1 MELDLSNFNIRKT
14 SPIILGNDG
23 LPKNVERY
31 TVKGQGIL
39 GIEIFKDDKIKI
51 INLEG
56 AQELELTSF
65 DTNGENKSLI
75 QIGFNK
81 EANFIKYVLKNR
93 QLGRGGTPA
102 KGRQQ
107 IRQKTHIRQTN
118 TNKKIHIKHG
128 TSQTHIFPKLFFP
141 NKHEQTLTGT

>member
-14 SPIILGNDG
+14 SPIILGNNG

-81 EANFIKYVLKNR
+81 EANFIKYVLKNSDNKHSLINKL
-93 QLGRGGTPA
+93 Q
-102 KGRQQ
+102 
-107 IRQKTHIRQTN
+107 
-118 TNKKIHIKHG
+118 NKKINFSNIKSTNQG
-128 TSQTHIFPKLFFP
+128 SKLAP
-141 NKHEQTLTGT
+141 LICL

>member
-65 DTNGENKSLI
+65 DIHGENNSLI
-75 QIGFNK
+75 HLDFNN
-81 EANFIKYVLKNR
+81 EAKFIKYVLKNSDNKDS
-93 QLGRGGTPA
+93 LIN
-102 KGRQQ
+102 KL
-107 IRQKTHIRQTN
+107 H
-118 TNKKIHIKHG
+118 NKKINFKNIK
-128 TSQTHIFPKLFFP
+128 SSNFF
-141 NKHEQTLTGT
+141 NK